1 MKAYLQ
7 YFKYVLVHKYF
18 VFVAGLKTKAPIWLL
33 LIHDWSKFLPSEF
46 IPYAQYFYGEDLKL
60 KENYQAFTFYGI
72 AEAAPFGYFARD
84 RFNVAW
90 LYHQRRN
97 PHHWQYWYLMQD
109 SDPNFPV
116 PMPEKY
122 AREMVADW
130 AGAGRAITGKWE
142 VTAWYEKN
150 KEKILLHPETRSLVE
165 SLLRGLTLRAPD
177 AAKSAAEIE

>member
-7 YFKYVLVHKYF
+7 YLKYVLVHKYF

-33 LIHDWSKFLPSEF
+33 LIHDWSKFLPDEF
-46 IPYAQYFYGEDLKL
+46 IPYADYFNNKPKQE
-60 KENYQAFTFYGI
+60 KEFIDAFRLYGI
-72 AEAAPFGYFARD
+72 AEAAPFGHFTRE
-84 RFNVAW
+84 RFIRAW

-109 SDPNFPV
+109 NDPNMPI

-142 VTAWYEKN
+142 TLAWYEKN
-150 KEKILLHPETRSLVE
+150 QEKILLHPETRSLVE
-165 SLLRGLTLRAPD
+165 NLLRGLTLRVPD
-177 AAKSAAEIE
+177 AEKRAGNA